1 MQNILDEVVMMEL
14 KKQPNSKQ
22 ILDMQLEINTHKNVS
37 KPTNLNENFNKT

>member
-14 KKQPNSKQ
+14 KKWPNSKQ

-37 KPTNLNENFNKT
+37 EPTNLNEHFNKT